1 MLRRPVAFA
10 RRPSLA
16 SIVLAEMRR
25 FVVNFVVAVTDGNDA
40 ADAEDAPARTACA
53 GESPAPS
60 DILKY
65 AFGGWGRLCERP
77 PPRT

>member
-1 MLRRPVAFA
+1 M
-10 RRPSLA
+10 
-16 SIVLAEMRR
+16 
-25 FVVNFVVAVTDGNDA
+25 TDGNDA

-60 DILKY
+60 DILMY

-77 PPRT
+77 QYTRVLRGLRPKSPCFNEDMDKAKKKANE

>member
-25 FVVNFVVAVTDGNDA
+25 FVVNFVVAVGHGNDA
-40 ADAEDAPARTACA
+40 ADAEDAPARTAWSQA
-53 GESPAPS
+53 
-60 DILKY
+60 
-65 AFGGWGRLCERP
+65 
-77 PPRT
+77 

>member
-53 GESPAPS
+53 GESPPR
-60 DILKY
+60 
-65 AFGGWGRLCERP
+65 GP
-77 PPRT
+77 PLWL